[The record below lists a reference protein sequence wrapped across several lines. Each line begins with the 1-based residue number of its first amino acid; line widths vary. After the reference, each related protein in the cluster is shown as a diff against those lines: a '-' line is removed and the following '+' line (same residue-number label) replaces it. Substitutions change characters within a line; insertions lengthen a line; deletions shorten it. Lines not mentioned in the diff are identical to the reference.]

1 MHIIRTARIEY
12 VGKSQ
17 SCMVVAGG
25 GGGTGGGGVAIAS
38 ILEQAES
45 LDLDLIGI
53 PLHKGLSLADR
64 LATALKKLV
73 LIEPADAATA
83 AVRVQIIRNARV

>member
-1 MHIIRTARIEY
+1 M
-12 VGKSQ
+12 
-17 SCMVVAGG
+17 
-25 GGGTGGGGVAIAS
+25 
-38 ILEQAES
+38 EQAKS

-64 LATALKKLV
+64 IATALRKLV

-83 AVRVQIIRNARV
+83 TTMALLRVWCPERSLAGQQQVEAEFRLLTAAPFRAQLMFPLVGDSTE